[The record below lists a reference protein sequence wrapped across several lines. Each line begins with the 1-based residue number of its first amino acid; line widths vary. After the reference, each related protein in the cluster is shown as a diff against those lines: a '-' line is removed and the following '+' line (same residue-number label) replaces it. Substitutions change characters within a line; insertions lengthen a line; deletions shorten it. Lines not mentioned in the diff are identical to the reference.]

1 MPSVTLTVGLAAFL
15 RLNILQDLGTFEGP
29 HAGAVHTAETHE
41 AHDTQGGSLLPE
53 AAAVPGPV
61 PVSADKNSTRSG
73 TADREACLAGAA
85 SPAVRHGLGMILSTS
100 SMRVVNVHPQG
111 KPVPGAMPS
120 HLVQCMAAACERQRT
135 EQVPQAK
142 QASKW
147 GTL

>member
-29 HAGAVHTAETHE
+29 HAGAVHE

-100 SMRVVNVHPQG
+100 SMRVVNVHPRG

>member
-29 HAGAVHTAETHE
+29 HAGAVHE

-73 TADREACLAGAA
+73 TADRAGAA